1 MVKDL
6 LILPIGWTETK
17 DQSLTFSSGGQ
28 RWKTQNTL
36 SGIYLYPLKPIGM
49 RRSDFL
55 EIHSELDPKWSH
67 NLTKQK
73 CSKRNKYDM

>member
-6 LILPIGWTETK
+6 LILPIGWSETK

-55 EIHSELDPKWSH
+55 KIHNVLDPIRSH
-67 NLTKQK
+67 KLVKQK
-73 CSKRNKYDM
+73 MLTAQ